1 MNNTNNS
8 QNNNINNSQSET
20 IYPHT
25 IFSFKRKDYTIDE
38 LLTVFCAAFSDLIYL
53 HNVIPPESP
62 FAAITLSVPTLNLL
76 IIVVPTSIIY
86 KFYYCDICP
95 NLGQRLSSQLRPLI
109 NNTTLTQVL
118 PSLRIT

>member
-25 IFSFKRKDYTIDE
+25 IFSFERKDYTIDE
-38 LLTVFCAAFSDLIYL
+38 LLTVFSADFSDLIYL

-62 FAAITLSVPTLNLL
+62 FAAIRVSVPTLNLL

-86 KFYYCDICP
+86 IIYYCDICP
-95 NLGQRLSSQLRPLI
+95 TLGQRLSSQLRPLI
-109 NNTTLTQVL
+109 NNPKLTQMLV
-118 PSLRIT
+118 